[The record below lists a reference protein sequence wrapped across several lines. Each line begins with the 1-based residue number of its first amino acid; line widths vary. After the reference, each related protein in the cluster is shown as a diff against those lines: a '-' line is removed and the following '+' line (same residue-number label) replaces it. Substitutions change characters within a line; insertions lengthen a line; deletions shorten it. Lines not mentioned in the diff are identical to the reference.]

1 MSKALTKAQADLDA
15 LRVELEAWVIVQ
27 TELQARQ
34 PAKRK
39 PAVRRTRT
47 ELITAATTPVVSPIV
62 LSAEVEAEAET
73 DTSWLDLLDSAP
85 VAAPVTASS
94 PAPVVVP
101 PVPTV
106 APVAAPVALPV
117 AAPVETEKL
126 SARLRREWKENK
138 ADLRATKHKPQS

>member
-1 MSKALTKAQADLDA
+1 MSKALTKAQTDLEA

-27 TELQARQ
+27 TELQAQRP
-34 PAKRK
+34 PARRK

-62 LSAEVEAEAET
+62 LSAEVDTDTDTDT

-85 VAAPVTASS
+85 VAAPVRASS

-101 PVPTV
+101 PAPATAPV
-106 APVAAPVALPV
+106 AQPVAAPVV
-117 AAPVETEKL
+117 TEKY
-126 SARLRREWKENK
+126 SSRLRREWKENK
-138 ADLRATKHKPQS
+138 AELKSSKNRPKF